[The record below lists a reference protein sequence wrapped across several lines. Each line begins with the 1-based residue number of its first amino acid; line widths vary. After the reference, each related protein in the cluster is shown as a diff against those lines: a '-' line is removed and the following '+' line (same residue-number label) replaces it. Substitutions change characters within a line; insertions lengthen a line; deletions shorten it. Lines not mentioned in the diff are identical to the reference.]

1 MLMEIFP
8 QSYIRFLFSIIMN
21 TYYII
26 VRLLSYLKAL
36 FKLFNLNFH
45 LLQVVSRYR
54 DTQLQ
59 LGEKD
64 SYLCDLRP
72 NV

>member
-1 MLMEIFP
+1 MLIEIFR
-8 QSYIRFLFSIIMN
+8 QSYIWFLFSIIMN

-26 VRLLSYLKAL
+26 VRLLLYIKAL

-45 LLQVVSRYR
+45 PLQVVSRYR

-64 SYLCDLRP
+64 
-72 NV
+72 